1 MNLIYHK
8 WDEVPISVYKEIR
21 DIIEGEGDDMNKTV
35 SLLAILC
42 GTDDASVWD
51 LTLPEISTL
60 GKSID
65 WVWKFDFNKEKKPH
79 KLKVA
84 GSDYVINY
92 DVSKMSVAAYVDF
105 QQYFKDRDK
114 YMGAVLTTFVL
125 PKGKKYAEDYDCA
138 ELAKKFEAE
147 IPITTYNTLMYF
159 FLLTSLNSIRAMQI
173 YSELSLLEAERK
185 TGMTATAARKRLR
198 KIADTF
204 GLPSL
209 MK

>member
-21 DIIEGEGDDMNKTV
+21 DVIEGEGDDMNKTV

-42 GTDDASVWD
+42 GTDESSVWD

-65 WVWKFDFNKEKKPH
+65 WVWKFDFNKEKKSH

-105 QQYFKDRDK
+105 QQYFKDRDR

-138 ELAKKFEAE
+138 ELAKKFESE